1 MQSPNNNTENLLK
14 VMEKTG
20 YPIVQKNGQ
29 RIFGPPPGWVGPP
42 PPRGCEVFVGKLPR
56 DVYEDELV
64 PIFSSVG
71 KIYELRLMMDFS
83 GSNRGYAFVTYAT
96 RAEAVAAIK
105 KLANYEIRPRRH
117 IGVVESVDNCRL
129 YIGNI
134 PKDVTKEDVF
144 KELSNRVP
152 GMVRVIM
159 YKNCFNRNHN
169 RGYAFAE
176 FVSHRA
182 AAMARRVLVPGCIR
196 MWNRDIMVDWA
207 EPEPEVEDEEMSRVK
222 VLYARNL
229 KIRTTPDTIQAAIE
243 AAIDKKI
250 EKVKK
255 ICDYAFIHFYERN
268 DAVHAFKILRNVI
281 IDGSQVEIKWAKPV
295 DRELYRVQKL
305 RRGNAKFNN
314 NLNLSQTLLLYKQ
327 HFEKKE
333 YATCPN
339 DEGIGSSYAPDC
351 CSPVQCTPCMQ
362 EDFMTAPAN
371 LESTCSRYMWAC
383 PIYKF
388 HSYFDANGKENYV
401 CALELPHVAGPLF
414 HPPRSLGPLYS
425 VPCMTLQQ
433 ARVSAAAIALQSLKQ
448 HGIDLLQLTDNRVYR
463 PILQSLPRTYIGP
476 WDCTRPAYYPTIP
489 PPVPVTVPTTW

>member
-1 MQSPNNNTENLLK
+1 MQSPNNYSVNLLQ

-29 RIFGPPPGWVGPP
+29 RIFGPPPDWVGPP

-56 DVYEDELV
+56 DVFEDELV
-64 PIFSSVG
+64 PIFSKVG

-134 PKDVTKEDVF
+134 PKDATKEEVF

-159 YKNCFNRNHN
+159 YKNCFNRNQN
-169 RGYAFAE
+169 RGYAFVE

-182 AAMARRVLVPGCIR
+182 AAMARRVLVPGCVRI
-196 MWNRDIMVDWA
+196 WNRDIMVDWA
-207 EPEPEVEDEEMSRVK
+207 EPEPEVEDEEMSRH
-222 VLYARNL
+222 L
-229 KIRTTPDTIQAAIE
+229 
-243 AAIDKKI
+243 
-250 EKVKK
+250 EK
-255 ICDYAFIHFYERN
+255 N
-268 DAVHAFKILRNVI
+268 
-281 IDGSQVEIKWAKPV
+281 
-295 DRELYRVQKL
+295 
-305 RRGNAKFNN
+305 
-314 NLNLSQTLLLYKQ
+314 
-327 HFEKKE
+327 E
-333 YATCPN
+333 YASCPK

-371 LESTCSRYMWAC
+371 LESTCSRYMWAR
-383 PIYKF
+383 PTYKF

-401 CALELPHVAGPLF
+401 CALELPHVGGPLF

-425 VPCMTLQQ
+425 VPCLTLQQ
-433 ARVSAAAIALQSLKQ
+433 ARAYAAAIALQSFKQ
-448 HGIDLLQLTDNRVYR
+448 LGVDLLQVTDNRVYR
-463 PILQSLPRTYIGP
+463 PILQSLPQTYIGP
-476 WDCTRPAYYPTIP
+476 WDCSLPPYYPTLP
-489 PPVPVTVPTTW
+489 PPPIPVTVPATW

>member
-1 MQSPNNNTENLLK
+1 MQGPNNNTENLLK
-14 VMEKTG
+14 VMENTG

-182 AAMARRVLVPGCIR
+182 AAMARRVLVPGCFR

-207 EPEPEVEDEEMSRVK
+207 EPEPEVEDEEMSR
-222 VLYARNL
+222 
-229 KIRTTPDTIQAAIE
+229 
-243 AAIDKKI
+243 
-250 EKVKK
+250 
-255 ICDYAFIHFYERN
+255 
-268 DAVHAFKILRNVI
+268 
-281 IDGSQVEIKWAKPV
+281 
-295 DRELYRVQKL
+295 
-305 RRGNAKFNN
+305 
-314 NLNLSQTLLLYKQ
+314 

-383 PIYKF
+383 PMYKF

-401 CALELPHVAGPLF
+401 CALELPHVGGPLF